1 MALLKKDT
9 DLYMTVY
16 YNNQRDMTIRQND
29 MDVFQF
35 MMMFTKCKSA
45 LLQLDSPADAKIC
58 ETNLGL
64 MLNFS
69 DKKTQAKFEK
79 MLKPSSIQAIN
90 EILGRVQAEEAKVA
104 AQLLQKGV
112 DDGNDDDSDDDGEV
126 QGEKEAVVQ

>member
-35 MMMFTKCKSA
+35 MMTFTKCKSA
-45 LLQLDSPADAKIC
+45 LLQLDNPTDAKIC

-64 MLNFS
+64 MLDFN

-79 MLKPSSIQAIN
+79 MLKPSSIRAIN
-90 EILGRVQAEEAKVA
+90 EILGRVQAEQAKVA
-104 AQLLQKGV
+104 AQLLQKGA
-112 DDGNDDDSDDDGEV
+112 DDGNDDD
-126 QGEKEAVVQ
+126 